1 MTDSNHRANFC
12 EDLRAVK
19 LRRPDS
25 VRGQTVM
32 IGDSVLGGVWVA
44 GTSCFQLGTRLWIG
58 SHDFKLN
65 HDAGDRNEC
74 PNSALSIGGWH

>member
-1 MTDSNHRANFC
+1 
-12 EDLRAVK
+12 
-19 LRRPDS
+19 
-25 VRGQTVM
+25 M